1 MDFLISSGIFAIVLV
16 AALVVLGSGRR
27 DGDRSRAK
35 EMLARV
41 TTDSE
46 DEMAMQLLRADPRR
60 RSRQGLAFSSLYA
73 LRPIARLEET
83 LWQAGVYLHVSELM
97 LLMVVLCGVG
107 CGLGVLLTGDAA
119 LSVGSG
125 AAAALLPLI
134 YVRWRRGRR
143 LRAFLQQL
151 PGALDLMKSSLEAG
165 HTLMRGLQVLVKE
178 FADPLQSEF
187 RMVLE
192 QTRLGMSLPRAFED
206 LLHRV
211 PEDDLR
217 LLVVAIKVQSEVGS
231 SLAQIIGRLA
241 EIVRTRQ
248 QLAAQIH
255 TMTSQGRM
263 SGAIVGLLPVFV
275 LAIFSLIQPGYTDL
289 LFHDPTGIKVVKVA
303 IALDAMAFFAIR
315 KILNVQY

>member
-1 MDFLISSGIFAIVLV
+1 MGRDDLAQALI
-16 AALVVLGSGRR
+16 
-27 DGDRSRAK
+27 
-35 EMLARV
+35 RV
-41 TTDSE
+41 
-46 DEMAMQLLRADPRR
+46 DPRR
-60 RSRQGLAFSSLYA
+60 RKRQGLAFRSLYA
-73 LRPIARLEET
+73 LKPFARLEESM
-83 LWQAGVYLHVSELM
+83 WQAGIYLHVSELL
-97 LLMVVLCGVG
+97 LLMVVLAGVG
-107 CGLGVLLTGDAA
+107 CGLGVLLAGDATLA
-119 LSVGSG
+119 IASG
-125 AAAALLPLI
+125 AAAAFLPLV

-165 HTLMRGLQVLVKE
+165 HTLLRGLQVLVQE
-178 FADPLQSEF
+178 FTDPLQSEF

-206 LLHRV
+206 LLRRV

-263 SGAIVGLLPVFV
+263 SGTIVGLLPVFV
-275 LAIFSLIQPGYTDL
+275 LAIFSLIQPGYTAL
-289 LFHDPTGIKVVKVA
+289 LFHDPTGIKVVKAAV
-303 IALDAMAFFAIR
+303 ALDATAFFTIR
-315 KILNVQY
+315 RILNVQY